1 MNFIKKVIK
10 KIKEGLLQEMYVEAK
25 WMYQYIKR
33 YKFAVAFYLILGV
46 ISTLMGLGG
55 SVLSKYLIDA
65 VTGVD
70 KSNIATIVVEII
82 SMAIGG
88 IIINA
93 INSRISTK
101 ISIKVNN
108 EITQEVYDKVMR
120 SDWLSMTNFHSGDIL
135 NRLNTDVSTVSNSVI
150 GWIPS
155 LITKTVQFIGALAI
169 ILYYDP
175 TMALL
180 ALISAPIMLTV
191 SKILIKKMRYFNKKT
206 REVSSDLM
214 AFNEES
220 FQNIQSIKA
229 FDLIN
234 SFNDK
239 LINMQNKYKEVSLDF
254 NKFSIAT
261 SSFMSLVGMIVS
273 YSCFGWGVYRLW
285 TGHITFGTMT
295 LFVQLSSQLSSSFK
309 SLVSLV
315 PSAISATTSAGRI
328 MEFFKIKNEIKLDEK
343 KVRMIENN
351 TQGKGLSVE
360 LEDVNFSYNN
370 TKTVF
375 KNANVVANPG
385 EIVALV
391 GPSGEGK
398 TTMVRLLL
406 GLINTKSGDAF
417 IKDINGIKCKISAST
432 RRFFSYVPQ
441 GNTIFSGTIADNM
454 RMVKPN
460 ATDEE
465 IIEALKT
472 ACAYDFVKKLPKGIN
487 SKVGERGGGFS
498 EGQAQRISIARALLR
513 KSPILLLDEATSA
526 LDVFT
531 ERQVLRNIMNS
542 GYERTCI
549 VTTHRPSVLT
559 MCDRVYR
566 IDNGDVSDI
575 DEREVNRLI
584 KDF

>member
-1 MNFIKKVIK
+1 MEFIKKLIK
-10 KIKEGLLQEMYVEAK
+10 KIKDGMLQEMYEETK
-25 WMYQYIKR
+25 WMYTYAKK
-33 YKFAVAFYLILGV
+33 YKFQIVFYICLG
-46 ISTLMGLGG
+46 IMTTLMGLAS
-55 SVLSKYLIDA
+55 SVGSKYLIDA
-65 VTGVD
+65 VTGQD
-70 KSNIATIVVEII
+70 TGNIALIAIFIV
-82 SMAIGG
+82 SMGLFSIG
-88 IIINA
+88 INA
-93 INSRISTK
+93 VTTMISARIN
-101 ISIKVNN
+101 IKVNN
-108 EITQEVYDKVMR
+108 EIQAEVYDKILVA
-120 SDWLSMTNFHSGDIL
+120 DWISMKEFHSGDLL
-135 NRLNTDVSTVSNSVI
+135 NRLNGDVNTVASSI
-150 GWIPS
+150 LSWIPS
-155 LITKTVQFIGALAI
+155 LITRGVQFLGILAI

-175 TMALL
+175 TMAVI
-180 ALISAPIMLTV
+180 ALGSAPVMVIV
-191 SKILIKKMRYFNKKT
+191 SKALMKKMRDYNKRM
-206 REVSSDLM
+206 REVSSEVM
-214 AFNEES
+214 SFNEES
-220 FQNIQSIKA
+220 FQNIQSVKA
-229 FDLIN
+229 FDLVEFFSN
-234 SFNDK
+234 RLRNVQ
-239 LINMQNKYKEVSLDF
+239 QNYKDVYLDY
-254 NKFSIAT
+254 NKFSVYT
-261 SSFMSLVGMIVS
+261 SSFMSVVGMFVA
-273 YSCFGWGVYRLW
+273 YACFGWGVYRLW

-328 MEFFKIKNEIKLDEK
+328 MEFFKIKNETKLDDE
-343 KVRMIENN
+343 KVRLIQNN

-360 LEDVNFSYNN
+360 LEDVNFSYNS

-375 KNANVVANPG
+375 KNANIVANPG

-406 GLINTKSGDAF
+406 GLINAKSGSTV
-417 IKDINGIKCKISAST
+417 IKDINGISCKISSET
-432 RRFFSYVPQ
+432 RRFFAYVPQ

-454 RMVKPN
+454 RMVKPD
-460 ATDEE
+460 ASDDE
-465 IIEALKT
+465 IIDALKT
-472 ACAYDFVKKLPKGIN
+472 ACAYDFVKKLPQGIS

-542 GYERTCI
+542 GYARTCI

-566 IDNGDVSDI
+566 IDSGDVSDI
-575 DEREVNRLI
+575 DEKEVNRLI

>member
-285 TGHITFGTMT
+285 TGHITYGTMT
-295 LFVQLSSQLSSSFK
+295 LFLQLSGTLSSSFN
-309 SLVSLV
+309 SLVGMV
-315 PSAISATTSAGRI
+315 PSAISATTSAGRL
-328 MEFFKIKNEIKLDEK
+328 MDFFDLPNEELLDDK
-343 KVRMIENN
+343 KVQHIYNK
-351 TQGKGLSVE
+351 TKDKGLTVE
-360 LEDVNFSYNN
+360 LDNVMFNYDENKV
-370 TKTVF
+370 VF
-375 KNANVVANPG
+375 ENASIIANPG

-398 TTMVRLLL
+398 TTMVRVLLA
-406 GLINTKSGDAF
+406 LIK
-417 IKDINGIKCKISAST
+417 IKKGKAVIRDVNNMECNISADS
-432 RRFFSYVPQ
+432 RKFFAYVPQ

-454 RMVKPN
+454 RMVKED
-460 ATDEE
+460 ATDGE
-465 IIEALKT
+465 IIEALKI
-472 ACAYDFVKKLPKGIN
+472 ACAYDFVKQLPEGIN
-487 SKVGERGGGFS
+487 SIVGEKGTGFS
-498 EGQAQRISIARALLR
+498 EGQSQRLSIARALLR
-513 KSPILLLDEATSA
+513 RSPILILDEATSA
-526 LDVFT
+526 LDVYT
-531 ERQVLRNIMNS
+531 ERLVLKNIMDM
-542 GYERTCI
+542 GYARTCI
-549 VTTHRPSVLT
+549 VTTHRPSVLNL
-559 MCDRVYR
+559 CDRVYK
-566 IDNGDVSDI
+566 IDKSSVSEI
-575 DEREVNRLI
+575 DHQEVEQLI

>member
-1 MNFIKKVIK
+1 MEFIKKVIK
-10 KIKEGLLQEMYVEAK
+10 KIKDGMLQEMYEETK
-25 WMYQYIKR
+25 WMYTYAKK
-33 YKFAVAFYLILGV
+33 YKFQIVFYICLG
-46 ISTLMGLGG
+46 IMTTLMGLAS
-55 SVLSKYLIDA
+55 SVGSKYLIDA
-65 VTGVD
+65 VTGQD
-70 KSNIATIVVEII
+70 TGNIALIAIFIV
-82 SMAIGG
+82 SMGLFSIG
-88 IIINA
+88 INA
-93 INSRISTK
+93 VTTMISARIN
-101 ISIKVNN
+101 IKVNN
-108 EITQEVYDKVMR
+108 EIQAEVYDKILVA
-120 SDWLSMTNFHSGDIL
+120 DWISMKEFHSGDLL
-135 NRLNTDVSTVSNSVI
+135 NRLNGDVNTVASSI
-150 GWIPS
+150 LSWIPS
-155 LITKTVQFIGALAI
+155 LITRGVQFLGILAI

-175 TMALL
+175 TMAVI
-180 ALISAPIMLTV
+180 ALGSAPVMVIV
-191 SKILIKKMRYFNKKT
+191 SKALMKKMRDYNKRM
-206 REVSSDLM
+206 REVSSEVM
-214 AFNEES
+214 SFNEES
-220 FQNIQSIKA
+220 FQNIQSVKA
-229 FDLIN
+229 FDLVEFFSN
-234 SFNDK
+234 RLRNVQ
-239 LINMQNKYKEVSLDF
+239 QNYKDVYLDY
-254 NKFSIAT
+254 NKFSVYT
-261 SSFMSLVGMIVS
+261 SSFMSVVGMFVA
-273 YSCFGWGVYRLW
+273 YACFGWGVYRLW

-328 MEFFKIKNEIKLDEK
+328 MEFFKIKNETKLDDE
-343 KVRMIENN
+343 KVRLIQNN

-360 LEDVNFSYNN
+360 LEDVNFSYNS

-375 KNANVVANPG
+375 KNANIVANPG

-406 GLINTKSGDAF
+406 GLINAKSGSTV
-417 IKDINGIKCKISAST
+417 IKDINGISCKISSET
-432 RRFFSYVPQ
+432 RRFFAYVPQ

-454 RMVKPN
+454 RMVKPD
-460 ATDEE
+460 ASDDE
-465 IIEALKT
+465 IIDALKT
-472 ACAYDFVKKLPKGIN
+472 ACAYDFVKKLPQGIN

-542 GYERTCI
+542 GYARTCI

-566 IDNGDVSDI
+566 IDSGDVSDI
-575 DEREVNRLI
+575 DEKEVNRLI